1 MRAVV
6 ALTKLNLAGSL
17 RRQIHLATLL
27 LALLLMGL
35 PLYVHQFSL
44 GTNGF
49 SRVSTD
55 FGLTI
60 MNFFAVGLAI
70 FVTSSSIP
78 RELENR
84 SVHTLLVRP
93 VRRYQYIL
101 SHFVANI
108 TILGASLLL
117 LGAAFTTAL
126 AFMTGKIDLS
136 LLVAVYGFFLQGAV
150 ITAVCLAISTKASP
164 ALTGTAGAFVYL
176 VGILPQAFIRFFLVE
191 DRDSPFSA
199 GFARL
204 LKSIVPDLSLFNLK
218 DAVVHQLYYNP
229 LYPVSMTLYAMAWVA
244 VSVLIAT
251 FLFGSRDL

>member
-6 ALTKLNLAGSL
+6 ALTKLYLAGSL

-27 LALLLMGL
+27 LAVLLMGL

-49 SRVSTD
+49 SRVSID

-60 MNFFAVGLAI
+60 INFFGVALAI

-93 VRRYQYIL
+93 LRRYQYIL
-101 SHFVANI
+101 SHFLANV
-108 TILGASLLL
+108 TILGASLFV
-117 LGAAFTTAL
+117 LGTSFSTAL
-126 AFMTGKIDLS
+126 ALMTGKFDLS
-136 LLVAVYGFFLQGAV
+136 LFVAVFGFFLQGAV
-150 ITAVCLAISTKASP
+150 LIAVCLAVSTKASP
-164 ALTGTAGAFVYL
+164 ALAGTAGAFVYL
-176 VGILPQAFIRFFLVE
+176 VGNLPEAFIRFFLVE
-191 DRDSPFSA
+191 DRGSQFSA
-199 GFARL
+199 GLART

-229 LYPVSMTLYAMAWVA
+229 LYPVSVTLYAAAWIA
-244 VSVLIAT
+244 LSIFIAT
-251 FLFGSRDL
+251 LLFGSRDL